1 MSLLDENKEIKDLL
15 NNLLDQI
22 VHLEE
27 IEALN
32 RRPPIDNQD
41 PAIIPNYHCAFNVSE
56 VAIVI
61 GENPHVSTT
70 KALYEY
76 LIKIPS
82 FKRIID
88 RKNFQQNLNKEDKF
102 VKNLIKTFEIP
113 LKQIVSELIQKR
125 LEDMDEVNN
134 FINSKIMNLSY
145 IIPEDIRTEKLISI
159 IESQFKSEINKFRGI
174 ILEPKSLN
182 EIESEKNIKITNR
195 NTEKIEEWS
204 RNKFYKLIGKVDGI
218 SIVNH
223 EKCVIE
229 VKNRMIKRDSLP
241 IYDYIQCILYMK
253 LTKTKKC
260 YLYEC
265 YSDGSKKET
274 LIEWNQEVYKNIDIK
289 LTEFVNLIRQI
300 RLEDINILIKKHQNE
315 YVLE

>member
-1 MSLLDENKEIKDLL
+1 M
-15 NNLLDQI
+15 DQI

-125 LEDMDEVNN
+125 LEDMDE
-134 FINSKIMNLSY
+134 
-145 IIPEDIRTEKLISI
+145 
-159 IESQFKSEINKFRGI
+159 
-174 ILEPKSLN
+174 
-182 EIESEKNIKITNR
+182 EKNIKITNR